1 MTYLIFG
8 NPFLIYSNNFSLPN
22 GDVEMLVT
30 APTGTRY
37 ATTLFRLRIA
47 IGSFP
52 DLAKTLLGCLSSVR
66 EAKLH
71 FRDFSKFTPC

>member
-1 MTYLIFG
+1 MAYLIFG

-22 GDVEMLVT
+22 RDVEILVT
-30 APTGTRY
+30 A
-37 ATTLFRLRIA
+37 ARIA